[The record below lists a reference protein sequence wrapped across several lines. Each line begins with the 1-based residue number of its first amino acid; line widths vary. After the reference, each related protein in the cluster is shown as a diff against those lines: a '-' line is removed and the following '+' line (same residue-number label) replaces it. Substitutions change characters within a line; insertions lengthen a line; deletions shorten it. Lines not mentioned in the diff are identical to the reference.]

1 MWKLKH
7 TPCTVYTRLNKK
19 HNKLLIINSLVPGLP
34 TVYSKM
40 EGKVQELI
48 TWVAT
53 EWGEAPDWKSN
64 LQTISRSVHTSS
76 KHLWSKNLAL
86 LPTCS
91 YNIDRYPKASFIKGC
106 GRMGTKIEYWKS
118 SMCFHAQQPINSKVA
133 AKSCKGGKMP
143 PFAPLPK
150 WSSEVHVRNW

>member
-19 HNKLLIINSLVPGLP
+19 HNKLLINSLVPGLP

-76 KHLWSKNLAL
+76 KHSWSKNLAL
-86 LPTCS
+86 SPTCS

-106 GRMGTKIEYWKS
+106 VCVWGDGDKNWVLKIE
-118 SMCFHAQQPINSKVA
+118 QPINSKA
-133 AKSCKGGKMP
+133 AARSCKGGEN
-143 PFAPLPK
+143 APLCPPP
-150 WSSEVHVRNW
+150 